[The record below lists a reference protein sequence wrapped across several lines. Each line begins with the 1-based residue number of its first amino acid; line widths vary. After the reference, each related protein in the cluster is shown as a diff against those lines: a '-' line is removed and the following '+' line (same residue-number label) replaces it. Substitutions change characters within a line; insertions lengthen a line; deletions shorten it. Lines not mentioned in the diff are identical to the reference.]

1 MNDYALKLEIL
12 RQGLR
17 WEQLSEFLVR
27 EEIVKKNLICL
38 LESLISSISIP
49 VYLLRKRN
57 TVSGPVTQQVW
68 DNFLENIDY
77 GKRGDSA

>member
-1 MNDYALKLEIL
+1 MDDYALKIELL
-12 RQGLR
+12 RQSMS
-17 WEQLSEFLVR
+17 WEQLSGFLVR

-38 LESLISSISIP
+38 SESLISSISIP

-68 DNFLENIDY
+68 DNFLENIDD

>member
-1 MNDYALKLEIL
+1 MNDYYLDLEIL

-17 WEQLSEFLVR
+17 WKRLSEFLVK
-27 EEIVKKNLICL
+27 EEIVKKNLIRL
-38 LESLISSISIP
+38 SESLINSISIP

-68 DNFLENIDY
+68 DYFLENIDD

>member
-1 MNDYALKLEIL
+1 MNDYYLNLEIL

-17 WEQLSEFLVR
+17 WKRFSEFLVK
-27 EEIVKKNLICL
+27 EEIVKKNLIRL
-38 LESLISSISIP
+38 SESLISSISIP

-68 DNFLENIDY
+68 DYFLENIDD

>member
-1 MNDYALKLEIL
+1 MNDYYLNLEIL
-12 RQGLR
+12 RQSLR
-17 WEQLSEFLVR
+17 WKRLSEFLVK
-27 EEIVKKNLICL
+27 EEIVKKSLIRL
-38 LESLISSISIP
+38 SESLISSISIP

-68 DNFLENIDY
+68 DYFLENIDD

>member
-1 MNDYALKLEIL
+1 MNDYYLNLEIL

-17 WEQLSEFLVR
+17 WRRLSEFLVK
-27 EEIVKKNLICL
+27 EELFKKNLIRL
-38 LESLISSISIP
+38 SESLISSISIP

-57 TVSGPVTQQVW
+57 TVSVPVTQQVW
-68 DNFLENIDY
+68 DYFLENIDD

>member
-1 MNDYALKLEIL
+1 MNDYYLNLEIL

-17 WEQLSEFLVR
+17 WKRLSEFLVK
-27 EEIVKKNLICL
+27 EEIVKKNLSRL
-38 LESLISSISIP
+38 SESLISSISIP

-68 DNFLENIDY
+68 DYFLENIDD

>member
-17 WEQLSEFLVR
+17 WEQLSEFLIK
-27 EEIVKKNLICL
+27 EEIVKKNLIRL

-49 VYLLRKRN
+49 VYLPSKRN
-57 TVSGPVTQQVW
+57 TESGPVTQQVW
-68 DNFLENIDY
+68 DYFLESIDAEN
-77 GKRGDSA
+77 SNHPA